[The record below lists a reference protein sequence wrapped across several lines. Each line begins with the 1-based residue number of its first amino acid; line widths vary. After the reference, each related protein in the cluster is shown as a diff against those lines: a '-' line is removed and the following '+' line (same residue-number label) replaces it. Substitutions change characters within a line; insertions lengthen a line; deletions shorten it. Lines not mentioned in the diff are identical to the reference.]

1 MFART
6 RELVHRLICVTLAAI
21 ALGILAGVG
30 QALAQGVNLLEGV
43 LRGLCIGLFSG
54 LSIGSLE
61 LIFDR
66 GPLMWQV
73 RRLPGGF
80 VQTIRFTF
88 FFTSLFVSICLGLW
102 VASTLVGNP
111 IETDMWYRLIASS
124 SLLALALALMLLP
137 IFKIMQ
143 ILTLPTLIRAMLGQY
158 LHPNSEERGIL
169 FMDLKGST
177 QLIERIGDKAFL
189 RFLNEILFQI
199 NGIILKHKG
208 EIYRYV
214 GDEFIITW
222 PEQHLQGSLD
232 CIIEIQNRL
241 ESNADKF
248 KRRFGCEPE
257 FRFGLHFGEV
267 LVGELG
273 DLRAEIALIG
283 DAINTTKRIED
294 VCRHF
299 PFDVLV
305 SDVYLERVNCPTH
318 TRPVPV
324 EEIRLR
330 GKKDR
335 MQLYGIKR
343 MPHS

>member
-1 MFART
+1 MART
-6 RELVHRLICVTLAAI
+6 RELFTRLIWVTGAAM
-21 ALGILAGVG
+21 ALGVLAGLG
-30 QALAQGVNLLEGV
+30 QALAQGIYLVEGI

-54 LSIGSLE
+54 VSIGSIE

-66 GPLMWQV
+66 GPLMWHV
-73 RRLPGGF
+73 RRLPGGL
-80 VQTIRFTF
+80 VQTIRFSF
-88 FFTSLFVSICLGLW
+88 FFVSLFTSICAGLW
-102 VASTLVGNP
+102 VASALTGNR
-111 IETDMWYRLIASS
+111 IEPDLWTRLIASS

-143 ILTLPTLIRAMLGQY
+143 LLTLPTLIKAMLGHY
-158 LHPNSEERGIL
+158 LHPTTEERGIL

-177 QLIERIGDKAFL
+177 QLIERIGDKSFL

-222 PEQHLQGSLD
+222 SEEYIQSSLE
-232 CIIEIQNRL
+232 CIIEIQNQL
-241 ESNADKF
+241 KVNGNKF
-248 KRRFGCEPE
+248 QQRFGCQPE

-299 PFDVLV
+299 PFDVLA
-305 SDVYLERVNCPTH
+305 SDVFLERVNCPSH

-330 GKKDR
+330 GKSER

-343 MPHS
+343 MHVS

>member
-1 MFART
+1 M
-6 RELVHRLICVTLAAI
+6 
-21 ALGILAGVG
+21 
-30 QALAQGVNLLEGV
+30 
-43 LRGLCIGLFSG
+43 
-54 LSIGSLE
+54 E

-73 RRLPGGF
+73 RRLPGGL
-80 VQTIRFTF
+80 VQTIRFSF
-88 FFTSLFVSICLGLW
+88 FFASLFASICVGLW
-102 VASTLVGNP
+102 VASTLAGNHIQSAVWP
-111 IETDMWYRLIASS
+111 RLIASS

-143 ILTLPTLIRAMLGQY
+143 LLTLPTLIRAMLGQY
-158 LHPNSEERGIL
+158 LHPTTEERGIL

-177 QLIERIGDKAFL
+177 QLIERIGDKSFL

-222 PEQHLQGSLD
+222 SEQHLQGSLE
-232 CIIEIQNRL
+232 CIIEIQNQL
-241 ESNADKF
+241 KAHAEKF
-248 KRRFGCEPE
+248 QRRFGCQPE

-299 PFDVLV
+299 PFDVLA

-318 TRPVPV
+318 TRRTRRRNSTSDKS
-324 EEIRLR
+324 E
-330 GKKDR
+330 R

-343 MPHS
+343 MPQSGWIAHVHLAV